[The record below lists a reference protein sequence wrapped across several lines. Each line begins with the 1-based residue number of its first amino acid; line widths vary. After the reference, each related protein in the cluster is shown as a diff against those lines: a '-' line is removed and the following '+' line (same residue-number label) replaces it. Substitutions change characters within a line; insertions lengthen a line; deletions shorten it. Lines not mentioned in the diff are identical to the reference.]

1 MCPRPATAMP
11 DEFSGPRR
19 FQDSPADD
27 ASLTVETHQAAPGGL
42 SRVDGSR
49 DRFDNRIMNLA
60 GDNNRESARIEYLRE
75 GYLRRPGFFADEI
88 ALLAALIDRDKR
100 RLLERED
107 VTIDSQGGEA
117 SNLGYL
123 GHGDDVIT
131 SFAATA
137 RLVNL
142 VSELL
147 ADQVYLLKGRL
158 NIKWGDDARAKRGGW
173 DPHQDRAAWAK
184 EGLPGGAALTAAIAI
199 DACDADNGTL
209 EIIPGSHAGGVLEH
223 RAIACGFG
231 ISEEIVRP
239 LLERSRRM
247 PLEMAAGD
255 MVIFSG
261 DLIHL
266 SKQNL
271 GSRRRALLFLTFNA
285 VGNCPAQ
292 GVGPSRYQCKGPLG
306 ARDDQVLAGLAR
318 DFRAGRYTPQLDWDA
333 IQHER
338 EIDIAEDID
347 SGWTD
352 LTPTLR

>member
-1 MCPRPATAMP
+1 
-11 DEFSGPRR
+11 
-19 FQDSPADD
+19 
-27 ASLTVETHQAAPGGL
+27 
-42 SRVDGSR
+42 
-49 DRFDNRIMNLA
+49 MNLA
-60 GDNNRESARIEYLRE
+60 ADNDRESARDEYLRE

-88 ALLAALIDRDKR
+88 ALLAAMIDRDKGL
-100 RLLERED
+100 LLERED

-123 GHGDDVIT
+123 GHGDDVIA

-158 NIKWGDDARAKRGGW
+158 NIKWGDDAKAKRGGW

-184 EGLPGGAALTAAIAI
+184 EGLPGDAALTAVIAI
-199 DACDADNGTL
+199 DASDADNGTL
-209 EIIPGSHAGGVLEH
+209 EVIPGSHAGGILEH
-223 RAIACGFG
+223 TAIDAGYG
-231 ISEEIVRP
+231 IREEIIGP
-239 LLERSRRM
+239 ILERSGRTA
-247 PLEMAAGD
+247 LEMAAGD

-285 VGNCPAQ
+285 LGNCPPK
-292 GVGPSRYQCKGPLG
+292 GVGPSRYQCTGPLR
-306 ARDDQVLAGLAR
+306 ARDDRILADLAR
-318 DFRAGRYTPQLDWDA
+318 EFRAGRYTPELDWDA
-333 IQHER
+333 IAHER
-338 EIDIAEDID
+338 EIDIAEGID

>member
-1 MCPRPATAMP
+1 
-11 DEFSGPRR
+11 
-19 FQDSPADD
+19 
-27 ASLTVETHQAAPGGL
+27 
-42 SRVDGSR
+42 
-49 DRFDNRIMNLA
+49 MNLA

>member
-1 MCPRPATAMP
+1 M
-11 DEFSGPRR
+11 
-19 FQDSPADD
+19 
-27 ASLTVETHQAAPGGL
+27 SLARG
-42 SRVDGSR
+42 
-49 DRFDNRIMNLA
+49 NK
-60 GDNNRESARIEYLRE
+60 RESARVEYLRE
-75 GYLRRPGFFADEI
+75 GYLCRPGFFADEI

-100 RLLERED
+100 LLLERED

-123 GHGDDVIT
+123 GHGEDVVT

-147 ADQVYLLKGRL
+147 ADEVYLLKGRL
-158 NIKWGDDARAKRGGW
+158 NIKWGDDARRKRGGW

-184 EGLPGGAALTAAIAI
+184 EGLPGAAALTVAIAI
-199 DACDADNGTL
+199 DASDADNGTL
-209 EIIPGSHAGGVLEH
+209 EVIPGSHAGGILEH
-223 RAIACGFG
+223 TAIESGFG
-231 ISEEIVRP
+231 ICEEIVRP
-239 LLERSRRM
+239 LLERSGRT

-285 VGNCPAQ
+285 VGNCPPK
-292 GVGPSRYQCKGPLG
+292 GVGPSRYQCAGPLG
-306 ARDDQVLAGLAR
+306 ARDDQVLARLAQ
-318 DFRAGRYTPQLDWDA
+318 DFRAGRYTPELDWNA
-333 IQHER
+333 IQIER
-338 EIDIAEDID
+338 EIDIAEDIN

>member
-1 MCPRPATAMP
+1 
-11 DEFSGPRR
+11 
-19 FQDSPADD
+19 
-27 ASLTVETHQAAPGGL
+27 
-42 SRVDGSR
+42 
-49 DRFDNRIMNLA
+49 MNLA
-60 GDNNRESARIEYLRE
+60 ADNDRESARVEYLRQ

-88 ALLAALIDRDKR
+88 ALLAALIERDKR
-100 RLLERED
+100 RLLEHED

-142 VSELL
+142 VGELL

-173 DPHQDRAAWAK
+173 DPHQDRAAWTK

-199 DACDADNGTL
+199 DASDADNGTL
-209 EIIPGSHAGGVLEH
+209 EVIPGSHAGGILEH
-223 RAIACGFG
+223 GAIASGFG
-231 ISEEIVRP
+231 ISEEILRP
-239 LLERSRRM
+239 LLERSGRT

-261 DLIHL
+261 DLVHL

-285 VGNCPAQ
+285 VGNCPPK
-292 GVGPSRYQCKGPLG
+292 GVGPSRYHCTGPLRP
-306 ARDDQVLAGLAR
+306 RDDQVLAGLAR